1 MIQLQFLPPRILHGA
16 HVPRGRRDGCQ
27 KYFFR
32 NARLRHLRVE
42 QFNRYCY
49 MAGEGD
55 SAAAGTMED
64 TIASDEEPAP
74 PDLSHRN
81 YDELMEDT
89 PPGAHFLAC
98 ATHVPGCKRRV
109 QTRLGCS
116 RVPFIEPTVRG
127 KCRTILVPAEREITG
142 ASSALG
148 WGSAPAASLRGRLV
162 SGSGWC
168 CCYASAGWGP
178 LAKTSMRLSATLRE
192 LTGAAT
198 KGWVVVY
205 MSPLG

>member
-1 MIQLQFLPPRILHGA
+1 MLHFRVSTTQVLAWASGHVSVALGSPLNFARLQ
-16 HVPRGRRDGCQ
+16 VPRGRRNGRQ

-64 TIASDEEPAP
+64 TIPSDEEPAP

-81 YDELMEDT
+81 YDEVMEET
-89 PPGAHFLAC
+89 PPGAHFLASL
-98 ATHVPGCKRRV
+98 THVPGCKRRV

-148 WGSAPAASLRGRLV
+148 WGSAPAASCRGGAVVLHQQDGGHSRRL
-162 SGSGWC
+162 
-168 CCYASAGWGP
+168 
-178 LAKTSMRLSATLRE
+178 L
-192 LTGAAT
+192 
-198 KGWVVVY
+198 
-205 MSPLG
+205 

>member
-1 MIQLQFLPPRILHGA
+1 MIVVIPRMY
-16 HVPRGRRDGCQ
+16 VPRGRRDGRQ

-32 NARLRHLRVE
+32 NAALRHLRVE

-81 YDELMEDT
+81 YDELLEET

-116 RVPFIEPTVRG
+116 RVPFIEPTVKG
-127 KCRTILVPAEREITG
+127 KCRTTLVA
-142 ASSALG
+142 ALG
-148 WGSAPAASLRGRLV
+148 GRSAPAAS
-162 SGSGWC
+162 
-168 CCYASAGWGP
+168 
-178 LAKTSMRLSATLRE
+178 
-192 LTGAAT
+192 
-198 KGWVVVY
+198 
-205 MSPLG
+205 

>member
-1 MIQLQFLPPRILHGA
+1 MRVFASHRQDYPDPRYYLSFTQVTVFLFRLPEFHHVLAWASGRIVVIPRMC
-16 HVPRGRRDGCQ
+16 VSRGRRNGRQ

-32 NARLRHLRVE
+32 NAELRHLRVE

-74 PDLSHRN
+74 PDMSHRN

-116 RVPFIEPTVRG
+116 RVPFIEPTVKG
-127 KCRTILVPAEREITG
+127 KCRTTLVA
-142 ASSALG
+142 ALG
-148 WGSAPAASLRGRLV
+148 GRSAPAAS
-162 SGSGWC
+162 
-168 CCYASAGWGP
+168 
-178 LAKTSMRLSATLRE
+178 
-192 LTGAAT
+192 
-198 KGWVVVY
+198 
-205 MSPLG
+205 

>member
-81 YDELMEDT
+81 YDELLEET

-127 KCRTILVPAEREITG
+127 KCRTTLVA
-142 ASSALG
+142 ALG
-148 WGSAPAASLRGRLV
+148 GRSAPAAS
-162 SGSGWC
+162 
-168 CCYASAGWGP
+168 
-178 LAKTSMRLSATLRE
+178 
-192 LTGAAT
+192 
-198 KGWVVVY
+198 
-205 MSPLG
+205 

>member
-1 MIQLQFLPPRILHGA
+1 MIVAIPCMY
-16 HVPRGRRDGCQ
+16 VPRGRRNGRQ

-32 NARLRHLRVE
+32 NAALRHLRVE

-81 YDELMEDT
+81 YDELMEET

-127 KCRTILVPAEREITG
+127 KCRTTLAAAFWGEVRAGCVVTLGNHIFAGGCSRLGVAQVFLF
-142 ASSALG
+142 SSSG
-148 WGSAPAASLRGRLV
+148 WGL
-162 SGSGWC
+162 
-168 CCYASAGWGP
+168 
-178 LAKTSMRLSATLRE
+178 LAKTSMRLW
-192 LTGAAT
+192 GAPGMYEGVASRH
-198 KGWVVVY
+198 KGGECRGVY
-205 MSPLG
+205 VPH

>member
-1 MIQLQFLPPRILHGA
+1 MAVVPPASYTGVCA
-16 HVPRGRRDGCQ
+16 RGLRNGCQ

-32 NARLRHLRVE
+32 NAALRHLRVE
-42 QFNRYCY
+42 QFNRYMF

-64 TIASDEEPAP
+64 TIGGDEEPAP

-81 YDELMEDT
+81 YDELMEET
-89 PPGAHFLAC
+89 PPGTHYPAS

-127 KCRTILVPAEREITG
+127 KCRTTCAGCAVGYEGSNPLLGVGGGLRRLRRVLGPAH
-142 ASSALG
+142 
-148 WGSAPAASLRGRLV
+148 LRG
-162 SGSGWC
+162 W
-168 CCYASAGWGP
+168 
-178 LAKTSMRLSATLRE
+178 
-192 LTGAAT
+192 
-198 KGWVVVY
+198 
-205 MSPLG
+205 

>member
-1 MIQLQFLPPRILHGA
+1 MIVVIPRM
-16 HVPRGRRDGCQ
+16 HVPLCRRNGRQ

-32 NARLRHLRVE
+32 NAELRHLRVE

-81 YDELMEDT
+81 YDELLEET

-116 RVPFIEPTVRG
+116 RVPFIEPTVKG
-127 KCRTILVPAEREITG
+127 KCRTTLVA
-142 ASSALG
+142 ALG
-148 WGSAPAASLRGRLV
+148 GRSAPAAS
-162 SGSGWC
+162 
-168 CCYASAGWGP
+168 
-178 LAKTSMRLSATLRE
+178 
-192 LTGAAT
+192 
-198 KGWVVVY
+198 
-205 MSPLG
+205 